1 MSEGG
6 PVQRVIQISPRGQAL
21 AYRLG
26 GEGLLVL
33 VDLIAHGEPMADG
46 VMITVGYRAIARRVG
61 LSKDTVGRRM
71 AALVRNGVVVRVG
84 SAADVDGFSTPTY
97 EVRLA
102 TAGIALEDQ
111 LLPDRSS

>member
-6 PVQRVIQISPRGQAL
+6 PEGRVIQISPRGQAL

-33 VDLIAHGEPMADG
+33 VDLITHGEPVAGG

-71 AALVRNGVVVRVG
+71 ATLVRNGVVVRVG
-84 SAADVDGFSTPTY
+84 SAADVDGFCTPTY

-102 TAGIALEDQ
+102 TAGIEVQDQ
-111 LLPDRSS
+111 LPPGWSS

>member
-1 MSEGG
+1 MSERG
-6 PVQRVIQISPRGQAL
+6 PGRRVILVSPRGQAL

-26 GEGLLVL
+26 GEGLLL
-33 VDLIAHGEPMADG
+33 LFDLATHGEPVGDG
-46 VMITVGYRAIARRVG
+46 VRITVGYRTIARRVG

-71 AALVRNGVVVRVG
+71 AALVRHGLVVRVG
-84 SAADVDGFSTPTY
+84 SGPDVDGFRTPTY

-102 TAGIALEDQ
+102 TAGIEVQDQ

>member
-1 MSEGG
+1 MSDGG
-6 PVQRVIQISPRGQAL
+6 PGQRVIMISPQGQAL

-33 VDLIAHGEPMADG
+33 VDLIAHGEPMAGG

-71 AALVRNGVVVRVG
+71 ATLVRHGVVVRVG

-102 TAGIALEDQ
+102 TAGIEVQDQ